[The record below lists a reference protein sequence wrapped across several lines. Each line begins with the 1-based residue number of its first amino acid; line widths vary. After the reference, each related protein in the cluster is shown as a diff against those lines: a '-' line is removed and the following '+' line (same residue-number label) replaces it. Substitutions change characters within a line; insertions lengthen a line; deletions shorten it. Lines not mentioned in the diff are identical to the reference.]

1 MLAVVVAGPIE
12 SNNIAGAMEIKLL
25 IKFWSQKWTLA
36 FFNGTHLHVC
46 YSLDCDSRIL

>member
-36 FFNGTHLHVC
+36 FFYWDTLTC
-46 YSLDCDSRIL
+46 LLFFRL